1 MDISEMEDV
10 IREHRH
16 PEIYELETYINE
28 RLESVESLQTEE
40 EILDDFDEWL
50 EQSDLYYEKIRDQNY
65 WSSL

>member
-10 IREHRH
+10 IREYRH
-16 PEIYELETYINE
+16 PEIYELEAYINE
-28 RLESVESLQTEE
+28 RFESVESLQTEE